1 MSDKPAVDCA
11 GEANGV
17 LVLGL
22 GNVLLGDDGV
32 GAAAVARIE
41 RDYHVPPG
49 VRLEDGGTLGLSLL
63 GLLAESEHVILVDA
77 VRTDSPPGTLVRLDG
92 ADVMDAV
99 YERLSTHQVGV
110 ADLLE
115 AARFIDRYPATVVLL
130 GLVPDVIDLA
140 VVRSSAVD
148 AGLDALVAAIVRE
161 LKSLGHNLV
170 HESQTK
176 QVGIALFTVL
186 LAISGCERKSPT
198 VPAGLLTSSEAQH
211 AGGIIFATRCAICHG
226 VNGDGRGLRHEALN
240 PPPANLTL
248 PPWSE
253 EAGAG
258 RTYLAIRHG
267 VPGTAMA
274 PWPELSDQEIWNV
287 VAYITTLKSQ

>member
-1 MSDKPAVDCA
+1 M
-11 GEANGV
+11 N
-17 LVLGL
+17 
-22 GNVLLGDDGV
+22 
-32 GAAAVARIE
+32 
-41 RDYHVPPG
+41 H
-49 VRLEDGGTLGLSLL
+49 RL
-63 GLLAESEHVILVDA
+63 
-77 VRTDSPPGTLVRLDG
+77 
-92 ADVMDAV
+92 
-99 YERLSTHQVGV
+99 Q
-110 ADLLE
+110 
-115 AARFIDRYPATVVLL
+115 
-130 GLVPDVIDLA
+130 
-140 VVRSSAVD
+140 
-148 AGLDALVAAIVRE
+148 
-161 LKSLGHNLV
+161 
-170 HESQTK
+170 

-198 VPAGLLTSSEAQH
+198 APVGLLTSSEAQH
-211 AGGIIFATRCAICHG
+211 AGGITFATRCAICHG

>member
-148 AGLDALVAAIVRE
+148 AGLDALVAAIVHE

-170 HESQTK
+170 HESQTTT
-176 QVGIALFTVL
+176 GRHRPIH
-186 LAISGCERKSPT
+186 S
-198 VPAGLLTSSEAQH
+198 LT
-211 AGGIIFATRCAICHG
+211 
-226 VNGDGRGLRHEALN
+226 RHF
-240 PPPANLTL
+240 
-248 PPWSE
+248 
-253 EAGAG
+253 G
-258 RTYLAIRHG
+258 
-267 VPGTAMA
+267 M
-274 PWPELSDQEIWNV
+274 
-287 VAYITTLKSQ
+287 